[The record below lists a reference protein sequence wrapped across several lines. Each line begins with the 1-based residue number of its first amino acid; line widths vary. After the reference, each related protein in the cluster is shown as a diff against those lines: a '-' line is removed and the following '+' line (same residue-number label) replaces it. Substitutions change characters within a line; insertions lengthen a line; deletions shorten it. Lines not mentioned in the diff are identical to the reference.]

1 MRLLY
6 LTDRLSDRGGAD
18 HHLSQVIAS
27 SVDGGCEVCV
37 AFGRDDGGMV
47 RRMEVEYRRIRG
59 LSSLVDSGARLGDLP
74 AMLAASDVVHL
85 QNIMNPTAMAM
96 AVECGH
102 AVVTVQDH
110 RVFCPG
116 QGRTLSDGRPCTVE
130 MTDKACR
137 ACVPDDAYR
146 RSTLTLTRRRL
157 DALRGAEVVV
167 LSRYMAEQLEAV
179 GVRQARVI
187 PPWVE
192 IGPDRTDPGSHF
204 VLGGRLVAH
213 KGIVDGWKAWGKAGR
228 PLRLVVAGS
237 GPLESE
243 LSGADRKGWLAPEDL
258 RAALRSARALI
269 FPARW
274 QEPFGILGLEALAQ
288 GTPVVVAA
296 NGGTDEWSGSGCLRV
311 APGDVTAMSA
321 AIKRLAEDPE
331 FALELGRAGQVA
343 VGEAFSRE
351 RIAPRLDELYHQV
364 VSAEHRYVAR
374 RRLLVE

>member
-27 SVDGGCEVCV
+27 SVDDGCQVSV
-37 AFGRDDGGMV
+37 AYGHDDGGTV
-47 RRMEVEYRRIRG
+47 RRVEVEYRRIRG
-59 LSSLVDSGARLGDLP
+59 LSSMVDSGARLGGLEALL
-74 AMLAASDVVHL
+74 AMADVVHI
-85 QNIMNPTAMAM
+85 QNIMNPTALAM
-96 AVECGH
+96 AVGCGR

-116 QGRTLSDGRPCTVE
+116 QGKTLNDGRACTVE
-130 MTDKACR
+130 MMDTACR
-137 ACVPDDAYR
+137 GCVPDDVYR
-146 RSTLTLTRRRL
+146 RSTLALTRRRL
-157 DALRGAEVVV
+157 DALRGAEIVV
-167 LSRYMAEQLEAV
+167 LSRYMTEQLAVV
-179 GVRQARVI
+179 GVTPAGVI

-192 IGPDRTDPGSHF
+192 IGPDRTDPGSTF

-213 KGIVDGWKAWGKAGR
+213 KGIVDGWKAWAQAGR

-243 LSGADRKGWLAPEDL
+243 LSGADLSGWLAPNDL
-258 RAALRSARALI
+258 RAALRNARALI

-296 NGGTDEWSGSGCLRV
+296 SGGTDDWSGSGCIRV
-311 APGDVTAMSA
+311 PAGDVAAMA
-321 AIKRLAEDPE
+321 DAIRRLAADPE
-331 FALELGRAGQVA
+331 WALELGREGRSA
-343 VGEAFSRE
+343 VSRLFSRD
-351 RIAPRLDELYHQV
+351 RIAPMLAELYRGIAM
-364 VSAEHRYVAR
+364 S
-374 RRLLVE
+374 